1 MTTIHRIKRHTR
13 FLALI
18 GTVLALNS
26 GIGLIFP
33 LKEWLEPGK
42 DFTVLKLGESATTDG
57 PIMDAA
63 YNSQSGEDVN
73 SDRALFTAHLGDLG
87 DQREEKHDLQPILA
101 KLPAPSNTPSN
112 REQPSQE
119 QMANNVPM
127 SDVTIM
133 MLEDAKTIQPHAAE
147 QQQPG
152 QLFQN
157 IENRWFWET
166 CATRQ
171 KSQPGQREV
180 KPNVQLPSSQSPSQA
195 SCTVF
200 QS

>member
-1 MTTIHRIKRHTR
+1 MNMTTIHRIKRHTR

-57 PIMDAA
+57 PIIKAA
-63 YNSQSGEDVN
+63 YSSQPGEDVN
-73 SDRALFTAHLGDLG
+73 SDRALFTAHLGD
-87 DQREEKHDLQPILA
+87 QRHEKHDLQPILA

-112 REQPSQE
+112 REQLSKA
-119 QMANNVPM
+119 QMTNNVPM

-133 MLEDAKTIQPHAAE
+133 MLEDVRTIQPSVAE
-147 QQQPG
+147 QQPD

-157 IENRWFWET
+157 IENRWFGGPCVE
-166 CATRQ
+166 
-171 KSQPGQREV
+171 KPKNSPGQREA
-180 KPNVQLPSSQSPSQA
+180 KPNVQLSSSQSPSQA